1 MSFESSPAPR
11 RDESLAARL
20 TSRLLRLQ
28 PRRGPRPA
36 GQPARD
42 GLEAPRWALSL
53 AILLFVILFLALL
66 VLLLNV
72 DPARAATGLNFDQPT
87 KDWYQGPVRYI
98 ITRTE
103 VKAYKA
109 LENDA
114 ERATFIDWF
123 WQRRDIDP
131 TTPENEFRER
141 YEKRAFEATR
151 KFGATTIPGWKTD
164 MGKIY
169 MMVGPPDETI
179 NDLMGKTHRG
189 TVTWVYRKPPFP
201 DMPPNTVVGFAR
213 DTSGEFRLSVTPTLD
228 SDVARGLQFSKVKM
242 TADQVQLRDGMTDP
256 LLLAAGAP
264 LAQSD
269 IETRFLYGRMQQLP
283 PAEEEMFKAFV
294 GTKET
299 YGSPIPIDARF
310 DFYRTE
316 GATLTLV
323 TVGIRS
329 SAVQYRDRGG
339 KEVPDIG
346 VFGKLVN
353 RADENDT
360 YALAAD
366 SAFAESP
373 ENGNA
378 GAGDLLVFQSV
389 GAIKPGVYTAIL
401 GAEDRVS
408 RKVSSTRIAVEIP
421 DLSGEALRLSSVMLA
436 GTMEPG
442 EYSSSTAKPFQI
454 GKFRLIP
461 KPDSSFAKGDDLNV
475 YLQVYNPTKDA
486 ASGKPK
492 LDVFYTFKGNRP
504 DGTVTEIGTYRVQDS
519 PAQVQGYAVPLE
531 KWPEGSYSVTVT
543 VADKVAGTRATADA
557 TFTIR
562 P

>member
-1 MSFESSPAPR
+1 MSFTSDPAPR

-20 TSRLLRLQ
+20 TARLLRLQ

-36 GQPARD
+36 GQPSRD

-53 AILLFVILFLALL
+53 ALLLFVILFLALL
-66 VLLLNV
+66 VLLV
-72 DPARAATGLNFDQPT
+72 GQDTAHAATGLNFDQPA

-109 LENDA
+109 LETDA

-131 TTPENEFRER
+131 TTPENEFRAR

-151 KFGATTIPGWKTD
+151 KFSATTIPGWKTD
-164 MGKIY
+164 MGKVY
-169 MMVGPPDETI
+169 MLVGPPDETI

-201 DMPPNTVVGFAR
+201 DMPPNTVIGFAR
-213 DTSGEFRLSVTPTLD
+213 DVSGEFRLSVNPTLD
-228 SDVARGLQFSKVKM
+228 SDVARGLQFSKVKV
-242 TADQVQLRDGMTDP
+242 TADEVTLRAGMTDP

-269 IETRFLYGRMQQLP
+269 LETRIMYGRMQQLP
-283 PAEEEMFKAFV
+283 PHEEELFKAFV
-294 GTKET
+294 ATKES
-299 YGSPIPIDARF
+299 YGSPIPMDARF
-310 DFYRTE
+310 DFYRAE
-316 GATLTLV
+316 GSTFTTV

-329 SAVQYRDRGG
+329 SAVQYRDKSG
-339 KEVPDIG
+339 KEIPDVG
-346 VFGKLVN
+346 VFGKLVSRTN
-353 RADENDT
+353 PDES
-360 YALAAD
+360 YALASD

-373 ENGNA
+373 ENGDA
-378 GAGDLLVFQSV
+378 GAGDLLIFQAV
-389 GAIKPGVYTAIL
+389 GTFKPGIYRAII

-408 RKVSSTRIAVEIP
+408 RKVSSSSFDVEIP
-421 DLSGEALRLSSVMLA
+421 DLAGEALRLSSITLA

-442 EYSSSTAKPFQI
+442 EYSASTPKPFQM
-454 GKFRLIP
+454 GKFHLVP
-461 KPDSSFAKGDDLNV
+461 KPDSAFAVSDELNV
-475 YLQVYNPTKDA
+475 YLQVYNPAKEE
-486 ASGKPK
+486 ASGKPR
-492 LDVFYTFKGNRP
+492 LDVFYTFKGKGA
-504 DGTVTEIGTYRVQDS
+504 DGNLAEIGTYRVQDS
-519 PAQVQGYAVPLE
+519 PAQVQGYAVPLA
-531 KWPEGSYSVTVT
+531 KWPAGAYSVTVT
-543 VADKVAGTRATADA
+543 VVDKVASTRASAETA
-557 TFTIR
+557 FTIH